1 MTAPATLS
9 TFDFTQG
16 DTRWHAL
23 RKRSISDLYYFA
35 DVVLGY
41 GDKIPMRPNVHL
53 LLCRFIEKRT
63 GSPLLDTARY
73 RKIEMPRET
82 GKSSL
87 LRAYIIQRICANRD
101 ISILLINEKE
111 LLAKDFLGDIKF
123 QFENNDLLRAL
134 FPELIP
140 PDLNDTIWSATRIVV
155 QRTTGRPDPTLDTAG
170 VGAAL
175 AGKHPDLIICDD
187 MISREA
193 MENARAG
200 AWQIMHQTNRWIH
213 QLEPIVNKSAEP
225 FPETVFCGTRWWF
238 GDSYEHVESAYGN
251 GESKRPVLLRA
262 KLDTGTQQVEAY
274 RVGDLAVFRRAAIED
289 GRSIFP
295 EKWSLDDLAKL
306 RVRDPVL
313 FSANYMNNPSDEITS
328 SFKREWLQYFTWLDE
343 GSFHYTTPAAEK
355 KVVRLDDLDRLII
368 VDPGGFAE
376 RLTEDRA
383 RAAVAVL
390 GDDLKGGG
398 FFLDCYSEQDTYL
411 VAIRQV
417 VDFARRYRPRK
428 VYVERAGQQV
438 AFAQLLRNALSDAG
452 IQIIVDDTT
461 LKPGNTNKDV
471 RILEMEPYYQGGNF
485 YLGQGANFHEF
496 TQQFLQYPRAQR
508 KDIIDLLGY
517 WPRLR
522 RKLQPNSSKSQ
533 AQRQDA
539 ERAMAR
545 TRMASLRRG
554 R

>member
-1 MTAPATLS
+1 MKI
-9 TFDFTQG
+9 DFVQG
-16 DTRWHAL
+16 DLRWKEL
-23 RKRSISDLYYFA
+23 RKRSVNDLYWFS
-35 DVVLGY
+35 DVVLDY

-53 LLCRFIEKRT
+53 LLCKFIEKKT
-63 GSPLLDTARY
+63 GSQLLDTARY

-87 LRAYIIQRICANRD
+87 IRAYIIQRICANRD

-123 QFENNDLLRAL
+123 QFENNQLLRAL

-140 PDLNDTIWSATRIVV
+140 PDLNNTIWSATRIVV

-187 MISREA
+187 MISRDA

-225 FPETVFCGTRWWF
+225 FPETIFVGTRWWF

-251 GESKRPVLLRA
+251 GESPQKVLLRA
-262 KLDTGTQQVEAY
+262 KLESGTQQVDAY

-289 GRSIFP
+289 GQSIFP
-295 EKWSLDDLAKL
+295 EKWSLEDLAKL

-313 FSANYMNNPSDEITS
+313 FSANYMNNPSDDITS
-328 SFKREWLQYFTWLDE
+328 AFKLTWLKYLTWLEQDH
-343 GSFHYTTPAAEK
+343 SFHITTETAEK
-355 KVVRLDDLDRLII
+355 KVIRVSDLDRVIL
-368 VDPGGFAE
+368 VDPGGFSE

-383 RAAVAVL
+383 RAAVVVL
-390 GDDLKGGG
+390 GDDLQGKS

-411 VAIRQV
+411 VAIKQV
-417 VDFARRYRPRK
+417 VNFCHRYSPRK
-428 VYVERAGQQV
+428 VFVERAGQQV
-438 AFAQLLRNALSDAG
+438 AFAQLLRRAIQDAG
-452 IQIIVDDTT
+452 LSVIVDDTSMKT
-461 LKPGNTNKDV
+461 GNVNKDV
-471 RILEMEPYYQGGNF
+471 RILEMEPTYQGGSF
-485 YLGQGANFHEF
+485 YIGSGPAFHEF
-496 TQQFLQYPRAQR
+496 TQQYGQYPRAMR

-522 RKLQPNSSKSQ
+522 RRIQPSGTQRTEVRQ
-533 AQRQDA
+533 AE
-539 ERAMAR
+539 ERALAR
-545 TRMASLRRG
+545 SRMASLTHRR
-554 R
+554 